1 MPGLL
6 DGDAVG
12 ELLGDP
18 LERSDEGGRAREGG
32 GLGAPRS
39 WRWMPAPTRR
49 AAAVPLSA
57 AAGATVGTV
66 RQA

>member
-18 LERSDEGGRAREGG
+18 LERSDGEVLWQVLGETLGRIPGNS
-32 GLGAPRS
+32 LGDALE
-39 WRWMPAPTRR
+39 
-49 AAAVPLSA
+49 LSA
-57 AAGATVGTV
+57 
-66 RQA
+66 R